1 MIRTY
6 NEAIDY
12 IFSKL
17 PMFSRIGP
25 VALKYNL
32 DNISNLCAALGN
44 PHERLKMIHVAGTNG
59 KGTCSHILAS
69 IFQESGYKT
78 GLYTSPHYK
87 DFRERIKVNGQLITK
102 RYLRDFII
110 KNIELIEKYQPSYF
124 ELSVALAFSYFE
136 SQKVDIA
143 IIEVG
148 LGGRLDST
156 NIINPLLSVITNI
169 SLDHVNVLGDTI
181 EKIAFEKAGI
191 IKRNIAV
198 VIGVKND
205 KTEEIFISKAEEES
219 APIYFSQELVKTK
232 TIVENIFH
240 STIETTIDDS
250 KYLIKSSLN
259 GPFAEENLRTAL
271 AAIKIFIKYYNSD
284 FQITDLHIVRSINR
298 LKSNTKYF
306 GRWRVLGYKPLI
318 IADGAHNEDA
328 IEKTLNYI
336 YQFQCNKL
344 HIIIGLVDDKSWEK
358 VFTYLPHSA
367 EYYFTEANIP
377 RAMKA
382 NKLKIIGHSFNLSG
396 EVFPNVTTA
405 LKEAKRK
412 AEKDDIILIFGSIY
426 LVAEL

>member
-1 MIRTY
+1 MIRSY
-6 NEAIDY
+6 EDAIDY

-17 PMFSRIGP
+17 PMFSRVGP

-32 DNISNLCAALGN
+32 DNIQNLCSALGN
-44 PHERLKMIHVAGTNG
+44 PHEKLKMIHVAGTNG
-59 KGTCSHILAS
+59 KGTSSHIIAS

-87 DFRERIKVNGQLITK
+87 DFRERIKVNGNLITK
-102 RYLRDFII
+102 TYLRDFII
-110 KNIELIEKYQPSYF
+110 KNTEIIEKYQPSYF

-136 SQKVDIA
+136 SQNVDIA

-156 NIINPLLSVITNI
+156 NIINPLLSIITNI
-169 SLDHVNVLGDTI
+169 SFDHVNVLGDTI

-191 IKRNIAV
+191 IKRNIPV
-198 VIGVKND
+198 VIGVRND
-205 KTEEIFISKAEEES
+205 KTKEIFNSKAEEVS

-232 TIVENIFH
+232 MIKENIFH
-240 STIETTIDDS
+240 STIETTIDDR

-259 GPFAEENLRTAL
+259 GPFAEENLKTAL
-271 AAIKIFIKYYNSD
+271 AAIKIFIKYYNSYFKISD
-284 FQITDLHIVRSINR
+284 QQIIRGINR

-306 GRWRVLGYKPLI
+306 GRWRVLGHTPLI

-328 IEKTLNYI
+328 IEKTLKYI
-336 YQFQCNKL
+336 RQLKFKKL
-344 HIIIGLVDDKSWEK
+344 HIIIGLVDDKAWEK

-367 EYYFTEANIP
+367 KYYFTEANIP

-382 NKLKIIGHSFNLSG
+382 DKLKNIGQSFKLSG
-396 EVFPNVTTA
+396 EAFPNIKTA
-405 LKEAKRK
+405 LEEAKRN
-412 AEKDDIILIFGSIY
+412 AENEDIILIFGSIY

>member
-32 DNISNLCAALGN
+32 DNILNLCAALGN

-87 DFRERIKVNGQLITK
+87 DFRERIKVNGQLINK

-191 IKRNIAV
+191 IKRNIPV

-205 KTEEIFISKAEEES
+205 KTDEIFISKAEEES

-232 TIVENIFH
+232 TIVDNIFH

-306 GRWRVLGYKPLI
+306 GRWRVLGHTPLI

-336 YQFQCNKL
+336 NQLQFKKL

-367 EYYFTEANIP
+367 KYYFTEANIP

-382 NKLKIIGHSFNLSG
+382 NKLKSIGHSFNLYG
-396 EVFPNVTTA
+396 EVFPNVKTA
-405 LKEAKRK
+405 LEEAKIK
-412 AEKDDIILIFGSIY
+412 AEKEDIILIFGSIY

>member
-32 DNISNLCAALGN
+32 DNILNLCSALGN

-136 SQKVDIA
+136 SQKIDIA

-148 LGGRLDST
+148 
-156 NIINPLLSVITNI
+156 P
-169 SLDHVNVLGDTI
+169 
-181 EKIAFEKAGI
+181 
-191 IKRNIAV
+191 
-198 VIGVKND
+198 
-205 KTEEIFISKAEEES
+205 
-219 APIYFSQELVKTK
+219 
-232 TIVENIFH
+232 
-240 STIETTIDDS
+240 
-250 KYLIKSSLN
+250 
-259 GPFAEENLRTAL
+259 
-271 AAIKIFIKYYNSD
+271 
-284 FQITDLHIVRSINR
+284 
-298 LKSNTKYF
+298 
-306 GRWRVLGYKPLI
+306 
-318 IADGAHNEDA
+318 
-328 IEKTLNYI
+328 
-336 YQFQCNKL
+336 
-344 HIIIGLVDDKSWEK
+344 
-358 VFTYLPHSA
+358 
-367 EYYFTEANIP
+367 
-377 RAMKA
+377 
-382 NKLKIIGHSFNLSG
+382 
-396 EVFPNVTTA
+396 
-405 LKEAKRK
+405 
-412 AEKDDIILIFGSIY
+412 
-426 LVAEL
+426 